1 MKCLSHSSMSTYRS
15 TAMIVKRHPTA
26 GTWTLVSLIL
36 AISLLN
42 TLTSI
47 KRTCLGSPPSSTDVP
62 SELARQFIYQFVT
75 TGNHNMD
82 LAESYAFNGGESFT
96 IGGTLDDYKELICAG
111 GAADELFGNVTI
123 QPVVIEGVFAEYN
136 ANEART
142 HPTYWKSKN
151 VNPKVANYA
160 PPMEQ
165 ELLE

>member
-1 MKCLSHSSMSTYRS
+1 MPVTFVNVDLQIYGNDSKETPYSWNMDIGLIDPRYQSSQYFDFYKENML
-15 TAMIVKRHPTA
+15 
-26 GTWTLVSLIL
+26 GL
-36 AISLLN
+36 A
-42 TLTSI
+42 
-47 KRTCLGSPPSSTDVP
+47 PSSTDVP

-123 QPVVIEGVFAEYN
+123 KPVVIEGVFAEYN

-142 HPTYWKSKN
+142 HPTYWKSKT